1 MRDPVLVEV
10 ASLPP
15 GFCFGC
21 GSIEG
26 PLVDTM
32 VDTFDGRVYLCVSK
46 CVTTFAGLA
55 GLTDAA
61 EVQQRLDD
69 ANAAARA
76 MADQLAE
83 QQPLVDAVMEA
94 AANIAM
100 PPDPVEEANKVEAI
114 MKDVV
119 SR

>member
-21 GSIEG
+21 GSIDG

-46 CVTTFAGLA
+46 CVATFAGLA
-55 GLTDAA
+55 GLSDAS

-83 QQPLVDAVMEA
+83 QQPLFDAVMEA
-94 AANIAM
+94 AANLAM
-100 PPDPVEEANKVEAI
+100 PPEPESTVD
-114 MKDVV
+114 DVV
-119 SR
+119 VEHGATV